1 MDYSLTVQQPFDTII
16 QQLMDRLRQ
25 RNLQTQLSFNACL
38 AQDGSDCAC
47 SHHSQQFCT
56 CRYAVL
62 LVFTREQRDYR
73 TITIY
78 GRDDKARLTL
88 VCQPALSGRNA
99 EAHET
104 LETLLLGILLNLA
117 QSFSA
122 AG

>member
-1 MDYSLTVQQPFDTII
+1 MDYTLTVQQPFDTII
-16 QQLMDRLRQ
+16 QKLMDNLRQ

-38 AQDGSDCAC
+38 VHDGSNCAC
-47 SHHSQQFCT
+47 SNHNQQSCT

-62 LVFTREQRDYR
+62 LVYTREQRDYR

-78 GRDDKARLTL
+78 GRDDKTWLTL
-88 VCQPALSGRNA
+88 VWQPALSGQDV

-104 LETLLLGILLNLA
+104 LEILLLGILLNLA
-117 QSFSA
+117 QPFPV